1 MTIKVL
7 VKLDNQSKMWKAH
20 LRYCYFGERA
30 YKGDESELFL
40 VRHLQHFILSRVVFT
55 FFLTFTDQL
64 N

>member
-7 VKLDNQSKMWKAH
+7 VELDNQSKCGKH
-20 LRYCYFGERA
+20 TYFGERA

-40 VRHLQHFILSRVVFT
+40 VRHLQHFILSRVVLT
-55 FFLTFTDQL
+55 SFLTFTDQL